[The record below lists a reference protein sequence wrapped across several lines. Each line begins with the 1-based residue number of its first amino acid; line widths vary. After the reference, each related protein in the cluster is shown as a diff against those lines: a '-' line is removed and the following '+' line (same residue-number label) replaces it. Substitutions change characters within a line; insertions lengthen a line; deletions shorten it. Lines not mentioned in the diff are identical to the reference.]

1 MNPPYAQPLLSR
13 FVEKL
18 IVSEVIEAC
27 VLVNNAT
34 ETKWF
39 QLLASHAAAICFPK
53 GRIRFWSTSK
63 QQSKPLQGQAVLYIG
78 QNTDEFTK
86 QFSKFG
92 LVMRQESAN
101 MKSPLKWVGGKSKM
115 VKTLLPMIPEHKCY
129 VEVFG
134 GAGWFGLQHYDKVYQ
149 AKVFTEEY
157 SNDNTYS
164 VCADEYIVGVTGYSL
179 KSKLPTEI
187 GHVMPDYSLYKITK
201 TAYGFLTRGCPR
213 KCGFCIVSEK
223 EGNTSVRVA
232 SVSEWWN
239 SQPEIELLDPN
250 LLACKEHMEI
260 ITELATTWV
269 NNKWIW
275 RSCANFEDYK
285 AGKGAGK

>member
-1 MNPPYAQPLLSR
+1 MDKPHVANNSGNNEWYTPTEYVKAARQVMGSIDLDPASTEAANEVVQAAKYYTAEQDGLEQPWSGRVWMNPPYAQPLLSR

-92 LVMRQESAN
+92 LVMR
-101 MKSPLKWVGGKSKM
+101 
-115 VKTLLPMIPEHKCY
+115 
-129 VEVFG
+129 
-134 GAGWFGLQHYDKVYQ
+134 
-149 AKVFTEEY
+149 
-157 SNDNTYS
+157 
-164 VCADEYIVGVTGYSL
+164 
-179 KSKLPTEI
+179 
-187 GHVMPDYSLYKITK
+187 
-201 TAYGFLTRGCPR
+201 
-213 KCGFCIVSEK
+213 K
-223 EGNTSVRVA
+223 EGWCSGWK
-232 SVSEWWN
+232 S
-239 SQPEIELLDPN
+239 
-250 LLACKEHMEI
+250 
-260 ITELATTWV
+260 
-269 NNKWIW
+269 NK
-275 RSCANFEDYK
+275 CLFQQGQE
-285 AGKGAGK
+285 